1 MSRITGIFSIATGIL
16 FVCPPL
22 LAHHGAGIFDAEATV
37 TVTGKVTDFQYVN
50 PHVLVFVTVTGTDG
64 AETSWAGELT
74 SPNRL
79 SRMSGEVRWHKDV
92 LKPGDEVT
100 MIGHPARNGAPAI
113 DITTLVD
120 ANGAALIGGAR

>member
-1 MSRITGIFSIATGIL
+1 MSRIARVFFISAVFS

-22 LAHHGAGIFDAEATV
+22 LAHHGAGIFDAETTV
-37 TVTGKVTDFQYVN
+37 SLTGTVTDFQYVN
-50 PHVLVFVTVTGTDG
+50 PHVLVYITVTGVDG
-64 AETSWAGELT
+64 AETAWAGELT

-100 MIGHPARNGAPAI
+100 MTGHPTRNGSPAI
-113 DITTLVD
+113 DITRLVD
-120 ANGAALIGGAR
+120 ANGVALIGGAR